1 MRRIMVT
8 VTGDPCAGK
17 TTLVN
22 HFVDEMSSNETV
34 PTVGH
39 DYFVKEIDDAC
50 YGRIEFR
57 IWDTSGD
64 EKFCGASFINTYY
77 RSTNAV
83 LILFDVTSRES
94 FEHVTSPWLAR
105 IESACLKPENVV
117 RCLIANKTD
126 LVKRRVISM
135 QEASLFAREN
145 NMIYLELSA
154 IHSNYQEVH
163 LPFFLIAKELI
174 DAGVIEKIMP
184 RSQSI
189 LLCEGGEDEEQKKI
203 NLSSCCH

>member
-1 MRRIMVT
+1 MVT

-22 HFVDEMSSNETV
+22 HFVDEMSSSETV

-64 EKFCGASFINTYY
+64 EKFCGASFISTYY

-105 IESACLKPENVV
+105 IESSCLKPENVV

-126 LVKRRVISM
+126 LVKRRVVSL

-145 NMIYLELSA
+145 NMIYIELSA
-154 IHSNYQEVH
+154 IHSNYQDIH

-174 DAGVIEKIMP
+174 DAGVIQKIMP
-184 RSQSI
+184 KSQSI
-189 LLCEGGEDEEQKKI
+189 LLGDEGDEENEKEQNKL
-203 NLSSCCH
+203 NQSTCCH